1 MRWLLDEMLPHA
13 TADNLNEQGHD
24 AVSVVETDLRSAA
37 DEVVYATAVAQD
49 RVLVTEDEGDFG
61 RILRQAFEAGDE
73 VVPVV
78 VVRRTRLGRRG
89 AMPSN
94 LARALHNWSVE
105 NPEPFSGAHYL

>member
-1 MRWLLDEMLPHA
+1 MLPHA
-13 TADNLNEQGHD
+13 TADHLNERGHD
-24 AVSVVETDLRSAA
+24 AVSGIETDLRSAA

-49 RVLVTEDEGDFG
+49 RVLVTEDAGDFG
-61 RILRQAFEAGDE
+61 RILRQAFEAGDA

-78 VVRRTRLGRRG
+78 VVRRTWLGRRG
-89 AMPSN
+89 AMPNN